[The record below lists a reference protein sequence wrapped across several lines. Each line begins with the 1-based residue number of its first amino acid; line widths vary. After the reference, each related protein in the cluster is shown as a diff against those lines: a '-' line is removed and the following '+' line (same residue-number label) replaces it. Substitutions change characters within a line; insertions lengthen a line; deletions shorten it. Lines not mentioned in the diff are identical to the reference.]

1 MCISSLVSAR
11 CFQGVT
17 HLSVLALIIFLP
29 LLLYGNPRLEENSV
43 IQTIHLR
50 LSVPKSF
57 TLCIFSS
64 CGSVWQFPLTSRR
77 YFSDEGWVEH

>member
-17 HLSVLALIIFLP
+17 HLSALALTIFLP
-29 LLLYGNPRLEENSV
+29 PLLYFGNPRLEENSV

-57 TLCIFSS
+57 TLCILSG
-64 CGSVWQFPLTSRR
+64 CGSVAIPIDFKKVL
-77 YFSDEGWVEH
+77 F